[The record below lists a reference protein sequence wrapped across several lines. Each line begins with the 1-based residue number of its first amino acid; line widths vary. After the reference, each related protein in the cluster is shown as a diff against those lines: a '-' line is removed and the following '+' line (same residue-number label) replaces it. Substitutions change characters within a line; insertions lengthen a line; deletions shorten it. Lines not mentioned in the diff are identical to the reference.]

1 MYKKLNESILYAYL
15 ATSVYFSKNWSR
27 KDAQFFFNVQNY
39 FEFKKGRN
47 ASKAKFHIC
56 FKLINHGLDY
66 IERFFNICKKKIFD
80 SGFKFSINDPPMEK
94 ALLHILIKNLN
105 IILNEYFHQF
115 KSLKK
120 FEIFYALFHLDNLTK
135 KYLIHR

>member
-1 MYKKLNESILYAYL
+1 MCFYKNVYKKLNESILYANL

-66 IERFFNICKKKIFD
+66 IERFFNICKKK
-80 SGFKFSINDPPMEK
+80 
-94 ALLHILIKNLN
+94 N
-105 IILNEYFHQF
+105 I
-115 KSLKK
+115 
-120 FEIFYALFHLDNLTK
+120 
-135 KYLIHR
+135 